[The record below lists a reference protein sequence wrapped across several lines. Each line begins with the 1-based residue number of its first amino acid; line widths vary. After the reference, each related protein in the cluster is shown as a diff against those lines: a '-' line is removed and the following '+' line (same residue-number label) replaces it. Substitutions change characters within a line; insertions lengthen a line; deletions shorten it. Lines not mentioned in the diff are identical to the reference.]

1 VGEIF
6 YEYLSLNYE
15 KYKYSNL
22 IKNQIDRDDDTVF
35 SLVGDSESTSP
46 TDSIYVIDTG
56 NSMSSLT
63 DNRGLKSNS
72 N

>member
-1 VGEIF
+1 MGEIF
-6 YEYLSLNYE
+6 YDYVSLKYE
-15 KYKYSNL
+15 QYKYSIL

-46 TDSIYVIDTG
+46 TDSIYVIDTN

>member
-6 YEYLSLNYE
+6 YEYVSLNYE

>member
-1 VGEIF
+1 MGEIF

>member
-1 VGEIF
+1 MGEIF
-6 YEYLSLNYE
+6 YEYVSLNYE

-56 NSMSSLT
+56 NSISSLT

>member
-1 VGEIF
+1 MGEIF
-6 YEYLSLNYE
+6 YEFLSLNYE